1 MAVVELGP
9 LATTHRAR
17 LIVSAG
23 DPQNPDAVIEI
34 VVIAG
39 PAGVGKTTVANEL
52 STQLRGAGVGHAVV
66 DTDALDD
73 VFPVPDD
80 QWRLTER
87 HLAFVWQSYRELGI
101 SRLIL
106 TGVYLHEPK
115 ELAWITRAIGPDRV
129 TLVRLDAGDD
139 ALAARVRGREIGS
152 SYQDQ
157 LTRTR
162 TQARALRT
170 SIDERAIV
178 SRTDDRSVVEI
189 ASEIGSAL
197 GWG

>member
-1 MAVVELGP
+1 M
-9 LATTHRAR
+9 
-17 LIVSAG
+17 
-23 DPQNPDAVIEI
+23 IEI

-52 STQLRGAGVGHAVV
+52 SVQLRGDGVRHAVV

-73 VFPVPDD
+73 IFPVPEE

-101 SRLIL
+101 RRLIL
-106 TGVYLHEPK
+106 TGVYLHDPE
-115 ELAWITRAIGPDRV
+115 ELAWITRATSPDRV
-129 TLVRLDAGDD
+129 TLIRLDASEDT
-139 ALAARVRGREIGS
+139 LARRVRGREIGS
-152 SYQDQ
+152 AYADQ

-162 TQARALRT
+162 QQAVDLRT
-170 SIDERAIV
+170 TVDQRAIV

-189 ASEIGSAL
+189 AFEIRSAL
-197 GWG
+197 EWD

>member
-1 MAVVELGP
+1 M
-9 LATTHRAR
+9 
-17 LIVSAG
+17 
-23 DPQNPDAVIEI
+23 IEI

-52 STQLRGAGVGHAVV
+52 SVQLQGDGVRHAVV

-73 VFPVPDD
+73 IFPVPED

-106 TGVYLHEPK
+106 TGVYLHDPK
-115 ELAWITRAIGPDRV
+115 ELAWITRATSPDRV
-129 TLVRLDAGDD
+129 TLIRLDASEDT
-139 ALAARVRGREIGS
+139 LACRVRGREIGS
-152 SYQDQ
+152 AYTDQ

-162 TQARALRT
+162 HQAVDLRT
-170 SIDERAIV
+170 TGDQRAIV

-189 ASEIGSAL
+189 ALEIRNAL
-197 GWG
+197 DWD